1 MTRHFRRCMSGLE
14 QNKTRQS
21 KWINYTLANM
31 GQLVGE
37 SSHSQSCGLIPG
49 QGTYLGWGFHPLS
62 GHGDPW
68 FRHEW
73 SQSKCPPPWHVGEA
87 TNDASLFHD
96 ISVLYLS
103 FPPSLKA
110 MEISVLGWGYTHT
123 RLCVHM
129 YVYVCIYVYI
139 CMYIYIYKNYKSQ
152 ATWKNYDY
160 FQLKLHHL
168 SWLLIFTM
176 ITLYPCHCF

>member
-1 MTRHFRRCMSGLE
+1 M
-14 QNKTRQS
+14 N
-21 KWINYTLANM
+21 
-31 GQLVGE
+31 QL
-37 SSHSQSCGLIPG
+37 HPG
-49 QGTYLGWGFHPLS
+49 QYGSVGWRVVPQPKLWFDSWSGHIPRLRVPSPVWAWGPLVQTWMIPVQVSTPLACRGGHKWCFSLPWYFCPLS
-62 GHGDPW
+62 LLSSISESNGN
-68 FRHEW
+68 
-73 SQSKCPPPWHVGEA
+73 KCPWVRIH
-87 TNDASLFHD
+87 
-96 ISVLYLS
+96 
-103 FPPSLKA
+103 
-110 MEISVLGWGYTHT
+110 THT
-123 RLCVHM
+123 SLCVHM